1 MMASETEPDILHR
14 LSLVGW
20 AGNPQFTPEAFA
32 GIYEATDG
40 VPRRIN
46 ALASCVMLL
55 GAIDKLNTI
64 DGDVVEAVVSDMAN
78 EGEEASRPATTVPS
92 SSDPA
97 SAALAVCSAE
107 LTEQAET
114 AVENRNKTVN
124 QNKE

>member
-1 MMASETEPDILHR
+1 MMASETEPYILHR

-46 ALASCVMLL
+46 ALASRVMLL

-64 DGDVVEAVVSDMAN
+64 DGDVVEAVIADMAHD
-78 EGEEASRPATTVPS
+78 EIGRASCRERWVRTCRYRGSP
-92 SSDPA
+92 
-97 SAALAVCSAE
+97 C
-107 LTEQAET
+107 
-114 AVENRNKTVN
+114 NIK
-124 QNKE
+124 K